1 MAESNVDLEL
11 ELLRARTSNSD
22 PLKQVVLEKNKT
34 KYFRDLIRTAA
45 QGVSFG
51 TMDEIEAYVKS
62 KINDSDYTNNLE
74 IIRGQIAKFAE
85 ENPKTA
91 LAAEI
96 GGSLPTAAL
105 GGAGLAR
112 VGVKGAMKVGG
123 IEGAAYGFGK
133 GEGDVAERG
142 KSAITSGALSAAGS
156 KAGDIIFP
164 KVTEAAKRLMKEGVR
179 LTPGQRVGGI
189 VGQLEERAT
198 SMPIVGDVIESAQ
211 QTALGD
217 FNRAA
222 INTSLSVLDEDV
234 GQRASIVMKILGNK
248 KTKVPKNLEGQAAY
262 QFAKDQLDEAYAKVI
277 PKLKAD
283 VGGEFEDG
291 LVKII
296 ENNLDLGPDGLKT
309 FQAKLQKILASKVT
323 SKDKILRGEVLKDI
337 DSSLGLEATNFKRS
351 ANPQDRNLGD
361 ALQDVQNLLR
371 ESMKGTNPQAS
382 REYKKVQRAF
392 RTLLP
397 VRKATVAA
405 ITKEGRFTPAQ
416 LLRGS
421 RASDRSRDK
430 IATATGKAPLQEV
443 GSVGEEVI
451 GRTIPDSGSAERA
464 ALLIGLNKF
473 RQNPGVVGALG
484 LLGTLGTGAV
494 YQNPLGRSLTTQSL
508 AAPGN
513 ISRLGSPAVGAMST
527 PTVNEQISRRLP
539 PTIEQLRLLEER
551 FR

>member
-1 MAESNVDLEL
+1 MSDADNLRKLKLLQAEARLKALQPQERSDSYITNLVRTAGQGLSFGFGDEL
-11 ELLRARTSNSD
+11 EARIRDSIGD
-22 PLKQVVLEKNKT
+22 GEYQKNLT
-34 KYFRDLIRTAA
+34 KIR
-45 QGVSFG
+45 S
-51 TMDEIEAYVKS
+51 E
-62 KINDSDYTNNLE
+62 
-74 IIRGQIAKFAE
+74 IAKFAE

-91 LAAEI
+91 IAAEI

-133 GEGDVAERG
+133 GEGGLKERTE
-142 KSAITSGALSAAGS
+142 SAITSGALSAAGS

-198 SMPIVGDVIESAQ
+198 SIPVVGDVIESAQ

-222 INTSLSVLDEDV
+222 INTSLSELDEDV

-262 QFAKDQLDEAYAKVI
+262 QFAKDQVDEAYSKVI

-283 VGGEFEDG
+283 VGGDFEDG

-323 SKDKILRGEVLKDI
+323 SKDKVLRGEVLKDI
-337 DSSLGLEATNFKRS
+337 DSSLGLEASNFKRS
-351 ANPQDRNLGD
+351 ANPQDRNLGE

-405 ITKEGRFTPAQ
+405 ITREGRFTPAQ

-421 RASDRSRDK
+421 RATDRSRDK
-430 IATATGKAPLQEV
+430 IATATGKAPLQEL
-443 GSVGEEVI
+443 GSVGQEVI

-464 ALLIGLNKF
+464 ALMIGLNQL
-473 RQNPGVVGALG
+473 RQNPGAVGALG
-484 LLGTLGTGAV
+484 LLSTLGTGAV
-494 YQNPLGRSLTTQSL
+494 YQNPLGRSLVTQSL

>member
-1 MAESNVDLEL
+1 MSDADNLRKLKLLQAEARLKALQPQEQSDSYITNLVRTAGQGLSFGFGDEL
-11 ELLRARTSNSD
+11 EARVRASIGD
-22 PLKQVVLEKNKT
+22 GEYQKNLT
-34 KYFRDLIRTAA
+34 KIR
-45 QGVSFG
+45 S
-51 TMDEIEAYVKS
+51 EIS
-62 KINDSDYTNNLE
+62 
-74 IIRGQIAKFAE
+74 KFAE

-91 LAAEI
+91 IAAEI

-112 VGVKGAMKVGG
+112 LGVKGAMKVGG

-133 GEGDVAERG
+133 GEGDLTERG
-142 KSAITSGALSAAGS
+142 KSAVTSGVLSAGGA
-156 KAGDIIFP
+156 KVGDIVFP

-189 VGQLEERAT
+189 VGELEERAT
-198 SMPIVGDVIESAQ
+198 SIPIIGDVIESAQ
-211 QTALGD
+211 QTAMGD

-222 INTSLSVLDEDV
+222 INTSI
-234 GQRASIVMKILGNK
+234 RILGK
-248 KTKVPKNLEGQAAY
+248 GAKKVPKNLEGQAAY
-262 QFAKDQLDEAYAKVI
+262 QFAKDQLDEAYTKVI
-277 PKLKAD
+277 PKLKAN
-283 VGGEFEDG
+283 VGEDFENG
-291 LVKII
+291 LVKIV
-296 ENNLDLGPDGLKT
+296 ENNLDLGQDGLKT

-337 DSSLGLEATNFKRS
+337 DSSLGLEASNFKRS
-351 ANPQDRNLGD
+351 ANPQDRNLGE

-405 ITKEGRFTPAQ
+405 ITREGRFTPAQ

-421 RASDRSRDK
+421 RATDRSRDK
-430 IATATGKAPLQEV
+430 IATATGNAPLQEL
-443 GSVGEEVI
+443 GSVGQEVI

-464 ALLIGLNKF
+464 ALMIGLNQF
-473 RQNPGVVGALG
+473 RQNPGAVGALG
-484 LLGTLGTGAV
+484 LLSTLGAGSV
-494 YQNPLGRSLTTQSL
+494 YKNPLGRSLVTQSL

-513 ISRLGSPAVGAMST
+513 ISRLGSPVVGAMST